1 MCLTIVLLGLPTLA
15 SGASEVLAA
24 PAGTEPVTEP
34 DTHDHHHSTE
44 VPEAAAS
51 TDGKRWSTDA
61 SLREGMARI
70 QQATSKATTADPKTV
85 LALADEIGAS
95 VQFMIKHCKLEPE
108 ADATLHPLLARLLQ
122 TSAELRKDP
131 SSGASIQ
138 VVVDTWAHI
147 ASCSTIPTQPS
158 SHGNDPG
165 LLSLR
170 GI

>member
-1 MCLTIVLLGLPTLA
+1 MALTQFRTALLTITLLGLPA
-15 SGASEVLAA
+15 FAIRASEVLTA
-24 PAGTEPVTEP
+24 PAGTEP
-34 DTHDHHHSTE
+34 DTHAHHHSTE

-85 LALADEIGAS
+85 LTLADEIGAS

-138 VVVDTWAHI
+138 VVVDTLGTYRRLFDDPDT
-147 ASCSTIPTQPS
+147 TIEP
-158 SHGNDPG
+158 
-165 LLSLR
+165 R
-170 GI
+170 